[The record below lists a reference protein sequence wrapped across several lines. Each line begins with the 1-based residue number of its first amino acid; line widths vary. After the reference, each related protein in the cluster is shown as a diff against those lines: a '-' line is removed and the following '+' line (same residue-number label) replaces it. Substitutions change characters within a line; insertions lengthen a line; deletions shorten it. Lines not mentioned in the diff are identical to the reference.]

1 MKNKLLD
8 IESLYQSCLSDHP
21 NISTNSDLFCGVPH
35 INGTTIEISEILNRL
50 YVHTN
55 IRELVKYY
63 GDVTEEQV
71 KDALAYAA
79 RFIELASNNRV

>member
-1 MKNKLLD
+1 MD
-8 IESLYQSCLSDHP
+8 IESLYQSCLSGHP

-35 INGTTIEISEILNRL
+35 INGTTVEISEILNRL

-55 IRELVKYY
+55 LREVVKYY
-63 GDVTEEQV
+63 NDVTEEQV

-79 RFIELASNNRV
+79 RFIELACNNRV

>member
-8 IESLYQSCLSDHP
+8 IESLYQSCLSGHP

-35 INGTTIEISEILNRL
+35 INGTIIEISEILNRL

-55 IRELVKYY
+55 IREVVKYY

-71 KDALAYAA
+71 RDALAYAA
-79 RFIELASNNRV
+79 RFIEIASNNRV

>member
-1 MKNKLLD
+1 MKSKLLD
-8 IESLYQSCLSDHP
+8 IESLYQSCLSGHP

-35 INGTTIEISEILNRL
+35 VNGTTIEISEILNRL

-55 IRELVKYY
+55 LREVVKYY
-63 GDVTEEQV
+63 NDVTEEQA

-79 RFIELASNNRV
+79 RFIELACNNRV